1 MKLYFDK
8 AGNVVLNENK
18 LRAYLLQHE
27 SEDLYNNSD
36 NYINGRFDLD
46 MQLDII
52 KRTKYGKIE
61 AVINILNASW
71 GYQIDELN
79 IPNDLSVYMSVGIM
93 QEFVL
98 YRKHVIIDRFN
109 ALIEHL
115 IYLYYTGEYHTKN
128 TSMLDSVNEFID
140 DHKSYI
146 NNKLES
152 DDIIKIRKK

>member
-71 GYQIDELN
+71 GYKIDELN

-109 ALIEHL
+109 ELIEHL
-115 IYLYYTGEYHTKN
+115 IYLYYEGEYHTKDM
-128 TSMLDSVNEFID
+128 SMLDSVNEFID

-152 DDIIKIRKK
+152 DDIIE